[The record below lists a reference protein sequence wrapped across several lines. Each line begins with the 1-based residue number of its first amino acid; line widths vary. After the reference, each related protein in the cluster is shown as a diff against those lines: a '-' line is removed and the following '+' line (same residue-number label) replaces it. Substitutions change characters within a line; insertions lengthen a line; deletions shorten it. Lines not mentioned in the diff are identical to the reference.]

1 MKSYSDWVR
10 ETNPGN
16 YVSVDVIGLPLQ
28 LVSAL
33 PGQTNDKPHITLMYS
48 KESSVPLDHVA
59 YVLSRK
65 KVIETIIPVID
76 VSIFPDSESTPEQKL
91 GCIVLKVRH
100 PMLNDIH
107 EHLLRIGC
115 KHSFTPFEPHAT
127 LIYKC
132 PIEQCEL
139 ALDDIK
145 KIIAA
150 DGIFL
155 TCTKYNNEVVN
166 KNWVKDLAA

>member
-1 MKSYSDWVR
+1 MKSYSEWVKD
-10 ETNPGN
+10 TNPGN
-16 YVSVDVIGLPLQ
+16 YVSVDVTGLPLQ

-48 KESSVPLDHVA
+48 KDSAVPFDHVA
-59 YVLSRK
+59 YVLKRK
-65 KVIETIIPVID
+65 NIIGAVVPVVGVD
-76 VSIFPDSESTPEQKL
+76 IFPDSESTPGQKL
-91 GCIVLKVRH
+91 GCIVLKVKH
-100 PMLNDIH
+100 PMLTDIH

-139 ALDDIK
+139 ALVDLK
-145 KIIAA
+145 KTIAA

-155 TCTKYNNEVVN
+155 TCTKYNNEAVN
-166 KNWVKDLAA
+166 KNWVNDLAT

>member
-1 MKSYSDWVR
+1 MKSYSEWVKD
-10 ETNPGN
+10 TNPGN
-16 YVSVDVIGLPLQ
+16 YVSVDVTGLPLQ
-28 LVSAL
+28 LVAAL

-48 KESSVPLDHVA
+48 MNSAVPFEHVA
-59 YVLSRK
+59 YVLKRK
-65 KVIETIIPVID
+65 NIIGAVVPVVD
-76 VSIFPDSESTPEQKL
+76 VDIFPDSESTPEQKL
-91 GCIVLKVRH
+91 GCIVLKVKH

-132 PIEQCEL
+132 PLEQCEL
-139 ALDDIK
+139 AIADLK
-145 KIIAA
+145 KTIAA

-155 TCTKYNNEVVN
+155 TCTKYNNQAVN